1 MARFELQDAD
11 FGTALGTVVS
21 LGETLFAMGLRLAG
35 NPAEIVSAH
44 MYFNLADR
52 MGVEGAAFHR
62 QDLAGAMT
70 RVQIARAQRAARE
83 WLARN

>member
-1 MARFELQDAD
+1 MARFELHDAN
-11 FGTALGTVVS
+11 FGTALGETMS
-21 LGETLFAMGLRLAG
+21 LGDTLFAMGLRLAG
-35 NPAEIVSAH
+35 DAAQIVSAH

-62 QDLAGAMT
+62 QDMT
-70 RVQIARAQRAARE
+70 AQMSKAQVSRAQRAARE

>member
-11 FGTALGTVVS
+11 FGTALGTAMP
-21 LGETLFAMGLRLAG
+21 LGDTLFAMGLRLAAD
-35 NPAEIVSAH
+35 PAQVVSAH

-52 MGVEGAAFHR
+52 MGVEDAAFHR
-62 QDLAGAMT
+62 QDLAGGMT
-70 RVQIARAQRAARE
+70 RVQVARAQRLARE

>member
-1 MARFELQDAD
+1 MARFELQDAH
-11 FGTALGTVVS
+11 FGTALGTAVP
-21 LGETLFAMGLRLAG
+21 LGETLFAMGLRMAA
-35 NPAEIVSAH
+35 NPRELVSAH

-52 MGVEGAAFHR
+52 MGVEDAAFHR
-62 QDLAGAMT
+62 QDLAAGMT